1 MCPAQHLQQFTPVRY
16 HFGDDA
22 RWADPNR
29 DDNFLECSRRWSRAY
44 ACNRRRIDGFV
55 RSRVRVAVPHNMA
68 GPLAIRW
75 DTGQNGPNVQEVYVN
90 GVRVM
95 IRDESAGINRHIVG
109 ERAFRRHSSEVGAMC
124 GSSARTDC
132 TGGGQR

>member
-1 MCPAQHLQQFTPVRY
+1 MCPAQQVQQFTPVRY

-29 DDNFLECSRRWSRAY
+29 DDNLWSVAADGRVPTPA
-44 ACNRRRIDGFV
+44 IDTDGFV

-95 IRDESAGINRHIVG
+95 IRDR
-109 ERAFRRHSSEVGAMC
+109 ERRDKPAHCRGAC
-124 GSSARTDC
+124 VSTPLIRGRSHVR
-132 TGGGQR
+132 